1 MGIASYTLDS
11 YIVHSPF
18 NYISQSFIS
27 FAPPRSLACSHL
39 LLLPVVFLIVT
50 ILAVHHPLLSVLGS
64 HFLLHLLRR
73 HLLLVGLH
81 LRQLFLS
88 VLLHLVRV
96 HFLTVA
102 VLHAKLL
109 LVLSAVGA
117 AIVLLLL
124 LIVLLNLV
132 LQLHS
137 VTANKD
143 LIRLRYY
150 LISDDARL
158 AVQAA
163 QVLDVALQ
171 LVDHHVVELPEIV
184 NMPVIAHWLVLAQ
197 IVLDEINLEYNYV
210 TYMLC

>member
-1 MGIASYTLDS
+1 M
-11 YIVHSPF
+11 
-18 NYISQSFIS
+18 
-27 FAPPRSLACSHL
+27 
-39 LLLPVVFLIVT
+39 LLLPVVFLIVA
-50 ILAVHHPLLSVLGS
+50 ILAVHHTLLSVLRS

-96 HFLTVA
+96 HFLSVA

-132 LQLHS
+132 LQLDS

-171 LVDHHVVELPEIV
+171 LVNHHVVELPEIV
-184 NMPVIAHWLVLAQ
+184 NVPVIAHWLVLAQ

-210 TYMLC
+210 TYLQC